1 MRFDREIPTERL
13 IAADQRDINRLPV
26 TFKSNIL
33 AWPRFPTGQV
43 LSRAPAPAAIT
54 RAPRSHIFY
63 EFRDFVL
70 SCFCD
75 QFQFTPAQLASQQG
89 WVS

>member
-1 MRFDREIPTERL
+1 MRFDREIPTQGL
-13 IAADQRDINRLPV
+13 IAADQKDINRLPV
-26 TFKSNIL
+26 TFMSNTL

-54 RAPRSHIFY
+54 RAPRPRIFY
-63 EFRDFVL
+63 ERRDFVL

-75 QFQFTPAQLASQQG
+75 QFQFTRAQLASQQG

>member
-1 MRFDREIPTERL
+1 VTWCKVAVEA
-13 IAADQRDINRLPV
+13 AADQTDIDRLPV
-26 TFKSNIL
+26 TFKSKNL
-33 AWPRFPTGQV
+33 AWPSFPTGQ
-43 LSRAPAPAAIT
+43 LLGRAPAPAAIT
-54 RAPRSHIFY
+54 RAPRPHIFY

-89 WVS
+89 WAS

>member
-1 MRFDREIPTERL
+1 MGSQQKGTSQARQNPLNLRIVSL
-13 IAADQRDINRLPV
+13 V
-26 TFKSNIL
+26 SSG
-33 AWPRFPTGQV
+33 FPTGQL
-43 LSRAPAPAAIT
+43 LSRAPAPAAIQ
-54 RAPRSHIFY
+54 RAPRPHIFY

-89 WVS
+89 WAS